1 MNRQGGVKEGVARQ
15 AVAKLHSPA
24 DAWTSV
30 ALGFLL
36 VALVVVV
43 GCSGSNAGSGTTTTS
58 GSAGEGSHVVK
69 MIDISYQPQTLT
81 IKAGDTV
88 TWVNEDSV
96 SHNAVADDGS
106 WRTDVFGKGGSGSVT
121 FDTPGTYPYACTLH
135 AAMKGTIIVE

>member
-1 MNRQGGVKEGVARQ
+1 MKRQGGVKEGVATQ
-15 AVAKLHSPA
+15 AVAKLRSPA
-24 DAWTSV
+24 DGWTAV

-36 VALVVVV
+36 VALVVLV
-43 GCSGSNAGSGTTTTS
+43 GCSGSDAGSGATTTS
-58 GSAGEGSHVVK
+58 ESADAGSDVVS

-96 SHNAVADDGS
+96 SHNAVAEDGS
-106 WRTDVFGKGGSGSVT
+106 WRTDVFGKGGSGPVT
-121 FDTPGTYPYACTLH
+121 FDAPGTYPYVCTLH